1 MKYHSKQYDRTA
13 CRGLHPIPTICP
25 GVHEPRDHI
34 GHAACSYRG
43 ERTSGGVCPAI
54 LPCNNDE
61 CTIRPL
67 PGLGYN
73 AAIVK
78 ATASLRNAWV
88 GWPSTAVY
96 IAADRFDQTNP
107 RVACSNPATHDA
119 FNHLMHSGTA
129 LSFLDRNFTVVK
141 RTFVTGGKC
150 AAGRFTK
157 SLVKSARMVTDSRL
171 IEMGSDGEIWLQH
184 ASHWPTGNCNGSWIA
199 KLTHFAK
206 YVCPQQGTELNPWPM
221 RKRLK
226 PPCKGAEL
234 HGYKQIKS
242 AEGPY
247 TVLQPTEYG
256 GGVGLEFISHG
267 NRTGRLAAMIQAQQS
282 ASSNPFLLFDT
293 SGLHRLA
300 AERNGGIVLSNDG
313 TRQPLYELVN
323 VAPELQL
330 RAPSGQYTYHKLPP
344 GFAKIGMHNSI
355 HPIWL
360 PELSEYLC
368 VGHRHY
374 GDGSDDKGEAKRNAH
389 FRFGSSYRQIFFT
402 LSPLDFSVRRFS
414 REFCFPSLE
423 KGSNAC
429 EGIQFVMSA
438 FRPASTSRVPSVSFS
453 YGVQDCESAVLTM
466 TIAMLERLLEFR

>member
-1 MKYHSKQYDRTA
+1 MTA
-13 CRGLHPIPTICP
+13 APAAASIQFRPSVRACTSRAITLATP
-25 GVHEPRDHI
+25 
-34 GHAACSYRG
+34 HAAIAARG
-43 ERTSGGVCPAI
+43 HRAEWCPAI

-73 AAIVK
+73 AAIVQ

-107 RVACSNPATHDA
+107 RVACSNPATHEA

-171 IEMGSDGEIWLQH
+171 IELGRDEIWLQH

-206 YVCPQQGTELNPWPM
+206 YVCPQQGTEAQSVADAEAI
-221 RKRLK
+221 KTAVQ
-226 PPCKGAEL
+226 GAEL

-247 TVLQPTEYG
+247 TVLQPTEYV
-256 GGVGLEFISHG
+256 GGVGLEFISHS

-293 SGLHRLA
+293 SGLHRLT
-300 AERNGGIVLSNDG
+300 AERNGGIVLSNVG
-313 TRQPLYELVN
+313 TRQPLYEIVN

-330 RAPSGQYTYHKLPP
+330 RAPNGQYTYHKLPP
-344 GFAKIGMHNSI
+344 GFAKIGMHNSASI
-355 HPIWL
+355 RFGCQSLVSTYAWVIVIMATVRMKGRGQAQCPLPIRL
-360 PELSEYLC
+360 VLSPDLLHALSTRLLGEALLARVLLSE
-368 VGHRHY
+368 
-374 GDGSDDKGEAKRNAH
+374 
-389 FRFGSSYRQIFFT
+389 
-402 LSPLDFSVRRFS
+402 P
-414 REFCFPSLE
+414 
-423 KGSNAC
+423 
-429 EGIQFVMSA
+429 
-438 FRPASTSRVPSVSFS
+438 
-453 YGVQDCESAVLTM
+453 
-466 TIAMLERLLEFR
+466 